1 MIRGALIGIILLLAS
16 FSLAITEDSYDFIPL
31 EIDDSGK
38 MYSYGSNS
46 QNLSFTTTLITS
58 TYNNSVTALGYDS
71 EGNVS
76 FGGTM
81 CLMYP
86 AEYLGRNGPSCDYQ
100 AANGSSSHTGYGPA
114 IFGKTHRNGGLSYT
128 EIINSTLGGDRI
140 DDILYLSNGDVII
153 SGWFC
158 WGNAA
163 LPTAPIITD
172 DQVAQIDTASTAD
185 MPTKTGAGQ
194 YSASQSTDAV
204 KRAVD
209 GLQEPIKTSPKDAGF
224 TPPPP
229 GTPVTQAMQR
239 FFNPTTGQEVAVM
252 TGGFATVS
260 GGVLA
265 IYVSWLTDIQGIAG
279 HLLAASVMSAPAAL
293 VVAKI
298 IYPETE
304 ESQTMGDVNVNIEQT
319 NINAMEALSNGA
331 TDGLKLAANI
341 AAMLIAFISFVAM
354 VNYFLSFGGTSME
367 EIFGIIFRP
376 LAWTM
381 GVPWNEAQLV
391 GMLMGKKIVLTELV
405 AYGDLQNLIR
415 DGMISERSAI
425 ISTYALC
432 GFSNFA
438 SIGIQLGG
446 IGAMAPERKK
456 DLAKLVTKAM
466 FGGAI
471 ASWLTATIAGLL
483 L

>member
-1 MIRGALIGIILLLAS
+1 MGSLLGILGLFTLLSIALLLSENRSAINLKTVLYGLIFQLIFALFILKTPFGAPIFSFLDQSIYILIG
-16 FSLAITEDSYDFIPL
+16 F
-31 EIDDSGK
+31 
-38 MYSYGSNS
+38 
-46 QNLSFTTTLITS
+46 
-58 TYNNSVTALGYDS
+58 
-71 EGNVS
+71 
-76 FGGTM
+76 
-81 CLMYP
+81 
-86 AEYLGRNGPSCDYQ
+86 
-100 AANGSSSHTGYGPA
+100 SSSGSDFLFKSYIDGVGFHP
-114 IFGKTHRNGGLSYT
+114 GL
-128 EIINSTLGGDRI
+128 INFAFSTLPTIIFFSSLVAVLYHFG
-140 DDILYLSNGDVII
+140 ILQTIIKFIARRMQLTLGTSGSETLSVA
-153 SGWFC
+153 
-158 WGNAA
+158 GNIF
-163 LPTAPIITD
+163 LGQTESPLMVKPF
-172 DQVAQIDTASTAD
+172 VSK
-185 MPTKTGAGQ
+185 MTK
-194 YSASQSTDAV
+194 SE
-204 KRAVD
+204 
-209 GLQEPIKTSPKDAGF
+209 L
-224 TPPPP
+224 
-229 GTPVTQAMQR
+229 M
-239 FFNPTTGQEVAVM
+239 AVM

-298 IYPETE
+298 FYPETE

-367 EIFGIIFRP
+367 EIFGVIFRP

>member
-1 MIRGALIGIILLLAS
+1 MGSLLGVLGLFTLLSIALLLSENRSAINIKTVLYGLISQIIFALFILKTPFGAPIFSFLDKSINILIG
-16 FSLAITEDSYDFIPL
+16 F
-31 EIDDSGK
+31 
-38 MYSYGSNS
+38 
-46 QNLSFTTTLITS
+46 
-58 TYNNSVTALGYDS
+58 
-71 EGNVS
+71 
-76 FGGTM
+76 
-81 CLMYP
+81 
-86 AEYLGRNGPSCDYQ
+86 
-100 AANGSSSHTGYGPA
+100 SSSGSDFLFKSYIDGVGFHP
-114 IFGKTHRNGGLSYT
+114 GL
-128 EIINSTLGGDRI
+128 INFAFSTLPTIIFFSSLVAVLYHFG
-140 DDILYLSNGDVII
+140 ILQAIIKFIARRMQLTLGTSGSETLSVA
-153 SGWFC
+153 
-158 WGNAA
+158 GNIF
-163 LPTAPIITD
+163 LGQTESPLMVRPF
-172 DQVAQIDTASTAD
+172 VSK
-185 MPTKTGAGQ
+185 MTK
-194 YSASQSTDAV
+194 SE
-204 KRAVD
+204 
-209 GLQEPIKTSPKDAGF
+209 L
-224 TPPPP
+224 
-229 GTPVTQAMQR
+229 M
-239 FFNPTTGQEVAVM
+239 AVM

-298 IYPETE
+298 IYPETD
-304 ESQTMGDVNVNIEQT
+304 ESQTMGDVNVNIEET

-415 DGMISERSAI
+415 DGMISDRSAI

>member
-1 MIRGALIGIILLLAS
+1 MSSFLGILGLFTLLAIAYLLSENKNAINYKTVFYGLIFQLLFALFILKTPFGTPIFSFLDTSINILIS
-16 FSLAITEDSYDFIPL
+16 FSSSGSDFHFRSYVDGVGFHPGLVNFAFSTLPTIIFFSSLVAVLYHYGILQSVIKFIAKRMQQSLGTSGSETLSVAGNIFLGQTESPL
-31 EIDDSGK
+31 MVRPFVGK
-38 MYSYGSNS
+38 MTNS
-46 QNLSFTTTLITS
+46 
-58 TYNNSVTALGYDS
+58 
-71 EGNVS
+71 E
-76 FGGTM
+76 
-81 CLMYP
+81 LM
-86 AEYLGRNGPSCDYQ
+86 
-100 AANGSSSHTGYGPA
+100 
-114 IFGKTHRNGGLSYT
+114 
-128 EIINSTLGGDRI
+128 
-140 DDILYLSNGDVII
+140 
-153 SGWFC
+153 
-158 WGNAA
+158 
-163 LPTAPIITD
+163 
-172 DQVAQIDTASTAD
+172 
-185 MPTKTGAGQ
+185 
-194 YSASQSTDAV
+194 
-204 KRAVD
+204 
-209 GLQEPIKTSPKDAGF
+209 
-224 TPPPP
+224 
-229 GTPVTQAMQR
+229 
-239 FFNPTTGQEVAVM
+239 AVM

-265 IYVSWLTDIQGIAG
+265 IYVSWLTDIPGIAG

-298 IYPETE
+298 IYPETQ
-304 ESQTMGDVNVNIEQT
+304 ESKTMGDVNIKIEQT

-354 VNYFLSFGGTSME
+354 VNYFLSFAGTSME
-367 EIFGIIFRP
+367 EIFGIVFRP

-405 AYGDLQNLIR
+405 AYGDLQTLIQ
-415 DGMISERSAI
+415 DGAISQRSAI

-446 IGAMAPERKK
+446 IGAMAPDRKK

-471 ASWLTATIAGLL
+471 ASWLTATIAGILL
-483 L
+483 

>member
-1 MIRGALIGIILLLAS
+1 MGSFLGILGLFTLLAIAYLLSENKNAINYKTVVYGLIFQLLFALFILKTPFGTPIFSFLDTSINILIS
-16 FSLAITEDSYDFIPL
+16 FSSSGSDFLFRSYVDGVGFHPGLVNFAFSTLPTIIFFSSLVAVLYHYGILQSVIKFIAKRMQQSLGTSGSETLSVAGNIFLGQTESPL
-31 EIDDSGK
+31 MVRPFVGK
-38 MYSYGSNS
+38 MTNS
-46 QNLSFTTTLITS
+46 
-58 TYNNSVTALGYDS
+58 
-71 EGNVS
+71 E
-76 FGGTM
+76 
-81 CLMYP
+81 LM
-86 AEYLGRNGPSCDYQ
+86 
-100 AANGSSSHTGYGPA
+100 
-114 IFGKTHRNGGLSYT
+114 
-128 EIINSTLGGDRI
+128 
-140 DDILYLSNGDVII
+140 
-153 SGWFC
+153 
-158 WGNAA
+158 
-163 LPTAPIITD
+163 
-172 DQVAQIDTASTAD
+172 
-185 MPTKTGAGQ
+185 
-194 YSASQSTDAV
+194 
-204 KRAVD
+204 
-209 GLQEPIKTSPKDAGF
+209 
-224 TPPPP
+224 
-229 GTPVTQAMQR
+229 
-239 FFNPTTGQEVAVM
+239 AVM

-265 IYVSWLTDIQGIAG
+265 IYVSWLTDIPGIAG

-298 IYPETE
+298 IYPETQ
-304 ESQTMGDVNVNIEQT
+304 ESKTMGDINIKIEQT

-354 VNYFLSFGGTSME
+354 VNYFLSFAGTSME
-367 EIFGIIFRP
+367 EIFGIVFRP

-405 AYGDLQNLIR
+405 AYGDLQTLIQE
-415 DGMISERSAI
+415 GAISQRSAI

-446 IGAMAPERKK
+446 IGAMAPDRKK

-471 ASWLTATIAGLL
+471 ASWLTATIAGILL
-483 L
+483 

>member
-1 MIRGALIGIILLLAS
+1 MGSLLGILGLFTLLSIALLLSENRSAINLKTVLYGLIFQIIFALFILKTPFGAPIFSFLDQSINILIG
-16 FSLAITEDSYDFIPL
+16 F
-31 EIDDSGK
+31 
-38 MYSYGSNS
+38 
-46 QNLSFTTTLITS
+46 
-58 TYNNSVTALGYDS
+58 
-71 EGNVS
+71 
-76 FGGTM
+76 
-81 CLMYP
+81 
-86 AEYLGRNGPSCDYQ
+86 
-100 AANGSSSHTGYGPA
+100 SSSGSDFLFKSYIDGVGFHP
-114 IFGKTHRNGGLSYT
+114 GL
-128 EIINSTLGGDRI
+128 INFAFSTLPTIIFFSSLVAVLYHFG
-140 DDILYLSNGDVII
+140 ILQTIIKFIARRMQLTLGTSGSETLSVA
-153 SGWFC
+153 
-158 WGNAA
+158 GNIF
-163 LPTAPIITD
+163 LGQTESPLMVRPF
-172 DQVAQIDTASTAD
+172 VSK
-185 MPTKTGAGQ
+185 MTK
-194 YSASQSTDAV
+194 SE
-204 KRAVD
+204 
-209 GLQEPIKTSPKDAGF
+209 L
-224 TPPPP
+224 
-229 GTPVTQAMQR
+229 M
-239 FFNPTTGQEVAVM
+239 AVM

-367 EIFGIIFRP
+367 EIFGVIFRP

>member
-1 MIRGALIGIILLLAS
+1 MGSLLGILGLFTLLSIALLLSENRSAINLKTVLYGLIFQLIFALFILKTPFGAPIFSFLDQSINILIG
-16 FSLAITEDSYDFIPL
+16 F
-31 EIDDSGK
+31 
-38 MYSYGSNS
+38 
-46 QNLSFTTTLITS
+46 
-58 TYNNSVTALGYDS
+58 
-71 EGNVS
+71 
-76 FGGTM
+76 
-81 CLMYP
+81 
-86 AEYLGRNGPSCDYQ
+86 
-100 AANGSSSHTGYGPA
+100 SSSGSDFLFKSYIDGVGFHP
-114 IFGKTHRNGGLSYT
+114 GL
-128 EIINSTLGGDRI
+128 INFAFSTLPTIIFFSSLVAVLYHFG
-140 DDILYLSNGDVII
+140 ILQTIIKFIARRMQLTLGTSGSETLSVA
-153 SGWFC
+153 
-158 WGNAA
+158 GNIF
-163 LPTAPIITD
+163 LGQTESPLMVRPF
-172 DQVAQIDTASTAD
+172 VSK
-185 MPTKTGAGQ
+185 MTK
-194 YSASQSTDAV
+194 SE
-204 KRAVD
+204 
-209 GLQEPIKTSPKDAGF
+209 L
-224 TPPPP
+224 
-229 GTPVTQAMQR
+229 M
-239 FFNPTTGQEVAVM
+239 AVM

-304 ESQTMGDVNVNIEQT
+304 ESQTMGDVNVKIEQT

-367 EIFGIIFRP
+367 EIFGVIFRP

>member
-1 MIRGALIGIILLLAS
+1 MGSLLGVFGLFTLLAIAYFLSENKNAINYKTVVYGLIFQLGFALFILKTPFGAPIFSLLDTSINILIS
-16 FSLAITEDSYDFIPL
+16 FSSSGSDFLFKSY
-31 EIDDSGK
+31 IDGV
-38 MYSYGSNS
+38 G
-46 QNLSFTTTLITS
+46 FHPGLI
-58 TYNNSVTALGYDS
+58 NFA
-71 EGNVS
+71 
-76 FGGTM
+76 F
-81 CLMYP
+81 
-86 AEYLGRNGPSCDYQ
+86 
-100 AANGSSSHTGYGPA
+100 
-114 IFGKTHRNGGLSYT
+114 
-128 EIINSTLGGDRI
+128 STLPTIIFFSSLVAVLYHFG
-140 DDILYLSNGDVII
+140 ILQTVIRFIAKKMQQTLGTSGSETLSVA
-153 SGWFC
+153 
-158 WGNAA
+158 GNIF
-163 LPTAPIITD
+163 L
-172 DQVAQIDTASTAD
+172 
-185 MPTKTGAGQ
+185 GQ
-194 YSASQSTDAV
+194 T
-204 KRAVD
+204 
-209 GLQEPIKTSPKDAGF
+209 ESPLMVRPFVSKM
-224 TPPPP
+224 TNSEL
-229 GTPVTQAMQR
+229 M
-239 FFNPTTGQEVAVM
+239 AVM

-265 IYVSWLTDIQGIAG
+265 IYVSWLTDIPGIAG

-298 IYPETE
+298 IYPETQ
-304 ESQTMGDVNVNIEQT
+304 ESKTTGDLNINIEQT

-354 VNYFLSFGGTSME
+354 VNYFLSFAGTSME

-405 AYGDLQNLIR
+405 AYGDLQVLIR
-415 DGMISERSAI
+415 EGAISQRSAI

-446 IGAMAPERKK
+446 IGAMAPDRKK

-471 ASWLTATIAGLL
+471 ASWLTATIAGILL
-483 L
+483 

>member
-1 MIRGALIGIILLLAS
+1 MGSFLGILGLFTLLSVAFLLSENRSAINIKTVLYGLMLQLIFALFILKTPFGAPIFSFLDKSINILIG
-16 FSLAITEDSYDFIPL
+16 F
-31 EIDDSGK
+31 
-38 MYSYGSNS
+38 
-46 QNLSFTTTLITS
+46 
-58 TYNNSVTALGYDS
+58 
-71 EGNVS
+71 
-76 FGGTM
+76 
-81 CLMYP
+81 
-86 AEYLGRNGPSCDYQ
+86 
-100 AANGSSSHTGYGPA
+100 SSSGSDFLFKSYIDGVGFHP
-114 IFGKTHRNGGLSYT
+114 GL
-128 EIINSTLGGDRI
+128 INFAFSTLPTIIFFSSLVAVLYHFG
-140 DDILYLSNGDVII
+140 ILQAIIKFIARRMQLTLGTSGSETLSVA
-153 SGWFC
+153 
-158 WGNAA
+158 GNIF
-163 LPTAPIITD
+163 LGQTESPLMVKPF
-172 DQVAQIDTASTAD
+172 VSN
-185 MPTKTGAGQ
+185 MTK
-194 YSASQSTDAV
+194 SE
-204 KRAVD
+204 
-209 GLQEPIKTSPKDAGF
+209 L
-224 TPPPP
+224 
-229 GTPVTQAMQR
+229 M
-239 FFNPTTGQEVAVM
+239 AVM

-304 ESQTMGDVNVNIEQT
+304 ESQTIGDVNVEIEQT
-319 NINAMEALSNGA
+319 NINAMEALSSGA

-367 EIFGIIFRP
+367 EILGVFFRP
-376 LAWTM
+376 LAWSM
-381 GVPWNEAQLV
+381 GIPWNEAQLV

-415 DGMISERSAI
+415 EGMISDRSAI

>member
-1 MIRGALIGIILLLAS
+1 MSSLLGILGLFTLLFIAFLLSENKYAINIKTVVYGLAFQLIFALFILKTPFGAPIFSFLDESINILIG
-16 FSLAITEDSYDFIPL
+16 F
-31 EIDDSGK
+31 
-38 MYSYGSNS
+38 
-46 QNLSFTTTLITS
+46 
-58 TYNNSVTALGYDS
+58 
-71 EGNVS
+71 
-76 FGGTM
+76 
-81 CLMYP
+81 
-86 AEYLGRNGPSCDYQ
+86 
-100 AANGSSSHTGYGPA
+100 SSSGSDFLFKSYVDGVGFHP
-114 IFGKTHRNGGLSYT
+114 GL
-128 EIINSTLGGDRI
+128 INFAFSTLPTIIFFSSLVAVLYHFG
-140 DDILYLSNGDVII
+140 ILQAIIKFIARRMQLTLGTSGSETLSVA
-153 SGWFC
+153 
-158 WGNAA
+158 GNIF
-163 LPTAPIITD
+163 LGQTESPLMVRPF
-172 DQVAQIDTASTAD
+172 VGR
-185 MPTKTGAGQ
+185 MTK
-194 YSASQSTDAV
+194 SE
-204 KRAVD
+204 
-209 GLQEPIKTSPKDAGF
+209 L
-224 TPPPP
+224 
-229 GTPVTQAMQR
+229 M
-239 FFNPTTGQEVAVM
+239 AVM

-304 ESQTMGDVNVNIEQT
+304 ESQTMGDINVNIEQT

-381 GVPWNEAQLV
+381 GVPWNEAQIV

>member
-1 MIRGALIGIILLLAS
+1 MGSLLGILGLFTLLSIALLLSENRSAINIKTVLYGLIFQLIFALFILKTPFGAPIFSFLDKSINILIG
-16 FSLAITEDSYDFIPL
+16 F
-31 EIDDSGK
+31 
-38 MYSYGSNS
+38 
-46 QNLSFTTTLITS
+46 
-58 TYNNSVTALGYDS
+58 
-71 EGNVS
+71 
-76 FGGTM
+76 
-81 CLMYP
+81 
-86 AEYLGRNGPSCDYQ
+86 
-100 AANGSSSHTGYGPA
+100 SSSGSDFLFKSYIDGVGFHP
-114 IFGKTHRNGGLSYT
+114 GL
-128 EIINSTLGGDRI
+128 INFAFSTLPTIIFFSSLVAVLYHFG
-140 DDILYLSNGDVII
+140 ILQTIIKFIARRMQLTLGTSGSETLSVA
-153 SGWFC
+153 
-158 WGNAA
+158 GNIF
-163 LPTAPIITD
+163 LGQTESPLMVRPF
-172 DQVAQIDTASTAD
+172 VSK
-185 MPTKTGAGQ
+185 MTK
-194 YSASQSTDAV
+194 SE
-204 KRAVD
+204 
-209 GLQEPIKTSPKDAGF
+209 L
-224 TPPPP
+224 
-229 GTPVTQAMQR
+229 M
-239 FFNPTTGQEVAVM
+239 AVM

-298 IYPETE
+298 IYPEVE
-304 ESQTMGDVNVNIEQT
+304 ESQTMGDVNVHIEQT

>member
-1 MIRGALIGIILLLAS
+1 MGSLLGILGLFTLLSIALLLSENRSAINIKTVFYGLIFQLIFALFILKTPFGAPIFSFLDKSINILIG
-16 FSLAITEDSYDFIPL
+16 F
-31 EIDDSGK
+31 
-38 MYSYGSNS
+38 
-46 QNLSFTTTLITS
+46 
-58 TYNNSVTALGYDS
+58 
-71 EGNVS
+71 
-76 FGGTM
+76 
-81 CLMYP
+81 
-86 AEYLGRNGPSCDYQ
+86 
-100 AANGSSSHTGYGPA
+100 SSSGSDFLFKSYIDGVGFHP
-114 IFGKTHRNGGLSYT
+114 GL
-128 EIINSTLGGDRI
+128 INFAFSTLPTIIFFSSLVAVLYHFG
-140 DDILYLSNGDVII
+140 ILQAIIKFIARRMQLTLGTSGSETLSVA
-153 SGWFC
+153 
-158 WGNAA
+158 GNIF
-163 LPTAPIITD
+163 LGQTESPLMVRPF
-172 DQVAQIDTASTAD
+172 VSK
-185 MPTKTGAGQ
+185 MTK
-194 YSASQSTDAV
+194 SE
-204 KRAVD
+204 
-209 GLQEPIKTSPKDAGF
+209 L
-224 TPPPP
+224 
-229 GTPVTQAMQR
+229 M
-239 FFNPTTGQEVAVM
+239 AVM

-265 IYVSWLTDIQGIAG
+265 IYVSWLTNIQGIAG

-304 ESQTMGDVNVNIEQT
+304 KSQTMGDVNVNIEQT
-319 NINAMEALSNGA
+319 NINGMEALSNGA

-367 EIFGIIFRP
+367 QIFGIIFRP

-405 AYGDLQNLIR
+405 AYGDLQNLMR

>member
-1 MIRGALIGIILLLAS
+1 MGSFLGILGLFTLLSIAFLLSENRSAINIKTVLYGLMLQLIFALFILKTPFGAPIFSFLDKSINILIG
-16 FSLAITEDSYDFIPL
+16 F
-31 EIDDSGK
+31 
-38 MYSYGSNS
+38 
-46 QNLSFTTTLITS
+46 
-58 TYNNSVTALGYDS
+58 
-71 EGNVS
+71 
-76 FGGTM
+76 
-81 CLMYP
+81 
-86 AEYLGRNGPSCDYQ
+86 
-100 AANGSSSHTGYGPA
+100 SSSGSDFLFKSYIDGVGFHP
-114 IFGKTHRNGGLSYT
+114 GL
-128 EIINSTLGGDRI
+128 INFAFSTLPTI
-140 DDILYLSNGDVII
+140 IFFSSLVAILYHFGILQAIIKFIARRMQLTLGTSGSETLSVA
-153 SGWFC
+153 
-158 WGNAA
+158 GNIF
-163 LPTAPIITD
+163 LGQTESPLMVKPF
-172 DQVAQIDTASTAD
+172 VSN
-185 MPTKTGAGQ
+185 MTK
-194 YSASQSTDAV
+194 SE
-204 KRAVD
+204 
-209 GLQEPIKTSPKDAGF
+209 L
-224 TPPPP
+224 
-229 GTPVTQAMQR
+229 M
-239 FFNPTTGQEVAVM
+239 AVM

-304 ESQTMGDVNVNIEQT
+304 ESQTIGDVNVEIEQT
-319 NINAMEALSNGA
+319 NINAMEALSSGA

-367 EIFGIIFRP
+367 EILGVFFRP
-376 LAWTM
+376 LAWSM
-381 GVPWNEAQLV
+381 GIPWNEAQLV

-415 DGMISERSAI
+415 EGMISDRSAI

>member
-1 MIRGALIGIILLLAS
+1 MGSFLGILGLFTLLSIAFLLSENRSAINIKTVLYGLIFQLIFALFILKTPFGAPIFSFLDQSINILIG
-16 FSLAITEDSYDFIPL
+16 F
-31 EIDDSGK
+31 
-38 MYSYGSNS
+38 
-46 QNLSFTTTLITS
+46 
-58 TYNNSVTALGYDS
+58 
-71 EGNVS
+71 
-76 FGGTM
+76 
-81 CLMYP
+81 
-86 AEYLGRNGPSCDYQ
+86 
-100 AANGSSSHTGYGPA
+100 SSSGSDFLFKSYIDGVGFHP
-114 IFGKTHRNGGLSYT
+114 GL
-128 EIINSTLGGDRI
+128 INFAFSTLPTIIFFSSLVAVLYHFG
-140 DDILYLSNGDVII
+140 ILQTIIKFIARRMQLTLGTSGSETLSVA
-153 SGWFC
+153 
-158 WGNAA
+158 GNIF
-163 LPTAPIITD
+163 LGQTESPLMVRPF
-172 DQVAQIDTASTAD
+172 VSK
-185 MPTKTGAGQ
+185 MTK
-194 YSASQSTDAV
+194 SE
-204 KRAVD
+204 
-209 GLQEPIKTSPKDAGF
+209 L
-224 TPPPP
+224 
-229 GTPVTQAMQR
+229 M
-239 FFNPTTGQEVAVM
+239 AVM

-265 IYVSWLTDIQGIAG
+265 IYVSWLTNIQGIAG

-367 EIFGIIFRP
+367 EIFGVIFRP

>member
-1 MIRGALIGIILLLAS
+1 MGSLLGVLGLFTLLSIAFAMSENRRAINIKTVVYGLIFQLIFALFILKTPFGAPIFSFLDNSINILIG
-16 FSLAITEDSYDFIPL
+16 F
-31 EIDDSGK
+31 
-38 MYSYGSNS
+38 
-46 QNLSFTTTLITS
+46 
-58 TYNNSVTALGYDS
+58 
-71 EGNVS
+71 
-76 FGGTM
+76 
-81 CLMYP
+81 
-86 AEYLGRNGPSCDYQ
+86 
-100 AANGSSSHTGYGPA
+100 SSSGSDFLFKSYIDGVGFHP
-114 IFGKTHRNGGLSYT
+114 GL
-128 EIINSTLGGDRI
+128 INFAFSTLPTIIFFSSLVAVLYHFG
-140 DDILYLSNGDVII
+140 ILQAIIKFIARRMQLTLGTSGSETLSVA
-153 SGWFC
+153 
-158 WGNAA
+158 GNIF
-163 LPTAPIITD
+163 LGQTESPLMVRPF
-172 DQVAQIDTASTAD
+172 VNK
-185 MPTKTGAGQ
+185 MTK
-194 YSASQSTDAV
+194 SE
-204 KRAVD
+204 
-209 GLQEPIKTSPKDAGF
+209 L
-224 TPPPP
+224 
-229 GTPVTQAMQR
+229 M
-239 FFNPTTGQEVAVM
+239 AVM

-354 VNYFLSFGGTSME
+354 INYFLSFAGTSME

-446 IGAMAPERKK
+446 IGAMAPDRKK

>member
-1 MIRGALIGIILLLAS
+1 MGSLLGVLGLFTLLSIALLLSENRSAINIKTVLYGLISQLIFALFILKTPFGAPIFSFLDKSINILIG
-16 FSLAITEDSYDFIPL
+16 F
-31 EIDDSGK
+31 
-38 MYSYGSNS
+38 
-46 QNLSFTTTLITS
+46 
-58 TYNNSVTALGYDS
+58 
-71 EGNVS
+71 
-76 FGGTM
+76 
-81 CLMYP
+81 
-86 AEYLGRNGPSCDYQ
+86 
-100 AANGSSSHTGYGPA
+100 SSSGSDFLFKSYIDGVGFHP
-114 IFGKTHRNGGLSYT
+114 GL
-128 EIINSTLGGDRI
+128 INFAFSTLPTIIFFSSLVAVLYHFG
-140 DDILYLSNGDVII
+140 ILQAIIKFIARRMQLTLGTSGSETLSVA
-153 SGWFC
+153 
-158 WGNAA
+158 GNIF
-163 LPTAPIITD
+163 LGQTESPLMVRPF
-172 DQVAQIDTASTAD
+172 VSK
-185 MPTKTGAGQ
+185 MTK
-194 YSASQSTDAV
+194 SE
-204 KRAVD
+204 
-209 GLQEPIKTSPKDAGF
+209 L
-224 TPPPP
+224 
-229 GTPVTQAMQR
+229 M
-239 FFNPTTGQEVAVM
+239 AVM

-298 IYPETE
+298 IYPETD
-304 ESQTMGDVNVNIEQT
+304 ESQTIGDVNVNIEQT

-381 GVPWNEAQLV
+381 GVPWNEAKLV

>member
-1 MIRGALIGIILLLAS
+1 MGSLLGILGLFTLLSIALLLSENRSAINIKTVLYGLIFQLIFALFILKTPFGAPIFSFLDKSINILIG
-16 FSLAITEDSYDFIPL
+16 F
-31 EIDDSGK
+31 
-38 MYSYGSNS
+38 
-46 QNLSFTTTLITS
+46 
-58 TYNNSVTALGYDS
+58 
-71 EGNVS
+71 
-76 FGGTM
+76 
-81 CLMYP
+81 
-86 AEYLGRNGPSCDYQ
+86 
-100 AANGSSSHTGYGPA
+100 SSSGSDFLFKSYIDGVGFHP
-114 IFGKTHRNGGLSYT
+114 GL
-128 EIINSTLGGDRI
+128 INFAFSTLPTIIFFSSLVAVLYHFG
-140 DDILYLSNGDVII
+140 ILQAIIKFIARRMQLTLGTSGSETLSVA
-153 SGWFC
+153 
-158 WGNAA
+158 GNIF
-163 LPTAPIITD
+163 LGQTESPLMVRPF
-172 DQVAQIDTASTAD
+172 VSK
-185 MPTKTGAGQ
+185 MTK
-194 YSASQSTDAV
+194 SE
-204 KRAVD
+204 
-209 GLQEPIKTSPKDAGF
+209 L
-224 TPPPP
+224 
-229 GTPVTQAMQR
+229 M
-239 FFNPTTGQEVAVM
+239 AVM

>member
-1 MIRGALIGIILLLAS
+1 MGSLIGILGLFTLLSIALLLSENRSAINIKTVFYGLIFQLIFALFILKTPFGAPIFS
-16 FSLAITEDSYDFIPL
+16 FLDKSINI
-31 EIDDSGK
+31 
-38 MYSYGSNS
+38 
-46 QNLSFTTTLITS
+46 LI
-58 TYNNSVTALGYDS
+58 G
-71 EGNVS
+71 
-76 FGGTM
+76 F
-81 CLMYP
+81 
-86 AEYLGRNGPSCDYQ
+86 
-100 AANGSSSHTGYGPA
+100 SSSGSDFLFKSYIDGVGFHP
-114 IFGKTHRNGGLSYT
+114 GL
-128 EIINSTLGGDRI
+128 INFAFSTLPTIIFFSSLVAVLYHFG
-140 DDILYLSNGDVII
+140 ILQAIIKFIARRMQLTLGTSGSETLSVA
-153 SGWFC
+153 
-158 WGNAA
+158 GNIF
-163 LPTAPIITD
+163 LGQTESPLMVRPF
-172 DQVAQIDTASTAD
+172 VSK
-185 MPTKTGAGQ
+185 MTK
-194 YSASQSTDAV
+194 SE
-204 KRAVD
+204 
-209 GLQEPIKTSPKDAGF
+209 L
-224 TPPPP
+224 
-229 GTPVTQAMQR
+229 M
-239 FFNPTTGQEVAVM
+239 AVM

-381 GVPWNEAQLV
+381 GIPWNEAQLV

>member
-1 MIRGALIGIILLLAS
+1 MGSFLGILGLFTLLSIALLLSENRSAINIKTVLYGLIFQLIFALFILKTPFGAPIFSFLDKSINILIS
-16 FSLAITEDSYDFIPL
+16 FSSSGSDFLFKSY
-31 EIDDSGK
+31 IDGV
-38 MYSYGSNS
+38 G
-46 QNLSFTTTLITS
+46 FHPGLI
-58 TYNNSVTALGYDS
+58 NFA
-71 EGNVS
+71 
-76 FGGTM
+76 F
-81 CLMYP
+81 
-86 AEYLGRNGPSCDYQ
+86 
-100 AANGSSSHTGYGPA
+100 
-114 IFGKTHRNGGLSYT
+114 
-128 EIINSTLGGDRI
+128 STLPTIIFFSSLVAVLYHFG
-140 DDILYLSNGDVII
+140 ILQAIIKFIARRMQLTLGTSGSETLSVA
-153 SGWFC
+153 
-158 WGNAA
+158 GNIF
-163 LPTAPIITD
+163 LGQTESPLMVRPF
-172 DQVAQIDTASTAD
+172 VSK
-185 MPTKTGAGQ
+185 MTK
-194 YSASQSTDAV
+194 SE
-204 KRAVD
+204 
-209 GLQEPIKTSPKDAGF
+209 L
-224 TPPPP
+224 
-229 GTPVTQAMQR
+229 M
-239 FFNPTTGQEVAVM
+239 AVM

-298 IYPETE
+298 IYPETD

-391 GMLMGKKIVLTELV
+391 GMLMGKKIVLTELI

-415 DGMISERSAI
+415 DGMISDRSAI

>member
-1 MIRGALIGIILLLAS
+1 MGSLLGILGLFTLLSIALLLSENRAAINIKTVFYGLIFQLIFALFILKTPFGAPIFSFLDKSINILIG
-16 FSLAITEDSYDFIPL
+16 F
-31 EIDDSGK
+31 
-38 MYSYGSNS
+38 
-46 QNLSFTTTLITS
+46 
-58 TYNNSVTALGYDS
+58 
-71 EGNVS
+71 
-76 FGGTM
+76 
-81 CLMYP
+81 
-86 AEYLGRNGPSCDYQ
+86 
-100 AANGSSSHTGYGPA
+100 SSSGSDFLFKSYIDGVGFHP
-114 IFGKTHRNGGLSYT
+114 GL
-128 EIINSTLGGDRI
+128 INFAFSTLPTIIFFSSLVAVLYHFG
-140 DDILYLSNGDVII
+140 ILQAIIKFIARRMQLTLGTSGSETLSVA
-153 SGWFC
+153 
-158 WGNAA
+158 GNIF
-163 LPTAPIITD
+163 LGQTESPLMVRPF
-172 DQVAQIDTASTAD
+172 VSK
-185 MPTKTGAGQ
+185 MTK
-194 YSASQSTDAV
+194 SE
-204 KRAVD
+204 
-209 GLQEPIKTSPKDAGF
+209 L
-224 TPPPP
+224 
-229 GTPVTQAMQR
+229 M
-239 FFNPTTGQEVAVM
+239 AVM

-298 IYPETE
+298 IYPETD

>member
-1 MIRGALIGIILLLAS
+1 MSSLLGILGLFTLLSIAFLLSENKRAINIKTVIYGLAFQLIFALFILKTPFGAPIFSFLDKSINILIG
-16 FSLAITEDSYDFIPL
+16 F
-31 EIDDSGK
+31 
-38 MYSYGSNS
+38 
-46 QNLSFTTTLITS
+46 
-58 TYNNSVTALGYDS
+58 
-71 EGNVS
+71 
-76 FGGTM
+76 
-81 CLMYP
+81 
-86 AEYLGRNGPSCDYQ
+86 
-100 AANGSSSHTGYGPA
+100 SSSGSDFLFKSYIDGVGFHP
-114 IFGKTHRNGGLSYT
+114 GL
-128 EIINSTLGGDRI
+128 INFAFSTLPTIIFFSSLVAVLYHFG
-140 DDILYLSNGDVII
+140 ILQAIIKFIARRMQLTLGTSGSETLSVA
-153 SGWFC
+153 
-158 WGNAA
+158 GNIF
-163 LPTAPIITD
+163 LGQTESPLMVRPF
-172 DQVAQIDTASTAD
+172 VSK
-185 MPTKTGAGQ
+185 MTK
-194 YSASQSTDAV
+194 SE
-204 KRAVD
+204 
-209 GLQEPIKTSPKDAGF
+209 L
-224 TPPPP
+224 
-229 GTPVTQAMQR
+229 M
-239 FFNPTTGQEVAVM
+239 AVM

-319 NINAMEALSNGA
+319 NINALEALSNGA

-354 VNYFLSFGGTSME
+354 VNYFLSFAGTSME
-367 EIFGIIFRP
+367 DIFGIIFRP

-381 GVPWNEAQLV
+381 GVPWNEAQIV

-415 DGMISERSAI
+415 EGMISERSAI

-446 IGAMAPERKK
+446 IGAMAPDRKK

>member
-1 MIRGALIGIILLLAS
+1 MGSLLGILGLFTLLSIALLLSENRSAINIKTVLYGLIFQLIFALFILKTPFGAPIFSFLDKSINILIG
-16 FSLAITEDSYDFIPL
+16 F
-31 EIDDSGK
+31 
-38 MYSYGSNS
+38 
-46 QNLSFTTTLITS
+46 
-58 TYNNSVTALGYDS
+58 
-71 EGNVS
+71 
-76 FGGTM
+76 
-81 CLMYP
+81 
-86 AEYLGRNGPSCDYQ
+86 
-100 AANGSSSHTGYGPA
+100 SSSGSDFLFKSYIDGVGFHP
-114 IFGKTHRNGGLSYT
+114 GL
-128 EIINSTLGGDRI
+128 INFAFSTLPTIIFFSSLVAVLYHFG
-140 DDILYLSNGDVII
+140 ILQAIIKFIARRMQLTLGTSGSETLSVA
-153 SGWFC
+153 
-158 WGNAA
+158 GNIF
-163 LPTAPIITD
+163 LGQTESPLMVRPF
-172 DQVAQIDTASTAD
+172 VSK
-185 MPTKTGAGQ
+185 MTK
-194 YSASQSTDAV
+194 SE
-204 KRAVD
+204 
-209 GLQEPIKTSPKDAGF
+209 L
-224 TPPPP
+224 
-229 GTPVTQAMQR
+229 M
-239 FFNPTTGQEVAVM
+239 AVM

-298 IYPETE
+298 IYPETDK
-304 ESQTMGDVNVNIEQT
+304 SQTMGDVNVKIEQT

-415 DGMISERSAI
+415 DGMISERSTI

>member
-1 MIRGALIGIILLLAS
+1 MGSLLGVFGLFTLLAIAYFLSENKNAINYKTVVYGLIFQLGFALFILKTPFGAPIFSFLDKSINILIS
-16 FSLAITEDSYDFIPL
+16 FSSSGSDFLFKSY
-31 EIDDSGK
+31 IDGV
-38 MYSYGSNS
+38 G
-46 QNLSFTTTLITS
+46 FHPGLI
-58 TYNNSVTALGYDS
+58 NFA
-71 EGNVS
+71 
-76 FGGTM
+76 F
-81 CLMYP
+81 
-86 AEYLGRNGPSCDYQ
+86 
-100 AANGSSSHTGYGPA
+100 
-114 IFGKTHRNGGLSYT
+114 
-128 EIINSTLGGDRI
+128 STLPTIIFFSSLVAVLYHFG
-140 DDILYLSNGDVII
+140 ILQTVIRFIAKKMQQTLGTSGSETLSVA
-153 SGWFC
+153 
-158 WGNAA
+158 GNIF
-163 LPTAPIITD
+163 L
-172 DQVAQIDTASTAD
+172 
-185 MPTKTGAGQ
+185 GQ
-194 YSASQSTDAV
+194 T
-204 KRAVD
+204 
-209 GLQEPIKTSPKDAGF
+209 ESPLMVRPFVSKM
-224 TPPPP
+224 TNSEL
-229 GTPVTQAMQR
+229 M
-239 FFNPTTGQEVAVM
+239 AVM

-265 IYVSWLTDIQGIAG
+265 IYVSWLTDIPGIAG

-298 IYPETE
+298 IYPETQ
-304 ESQTMGDVNVNIEQT
+304 ESKTMGDLNINIEQT

-354 VNYFLSFGGTSME
+354 VNYFLSFAGTSME

-405 AYGDLQNLIR
+405 AYGDLQVLIR
-415 DGMISERSAI
+415 EGAISQRSAI

-446 IGAMAPERKK
+446 IGAMAPDRKK

-471 ASWLTATIAGLL
+471 ASWLTATIAGILL
-483 L
+483 

>member
-1 MIRGALIGIILLLAS
+1 MGSLLGILGLFTLLSIALLLSENRSAINMKTVLYGLISQLIFALFILKTPFGAPIFSFLDKSINILIG
-16 FSLAITEDSYDFIPL
+16 F
-31 EIDDSGK
+31 
-38 MYSYGSNS
+38 
-46 QNLSFTTTLITS
+46 
-58 TYNNSVTALGYDS
+58 
-71 EGNVS
+71 
-76 FGGTM
+76 
-81 CLMYP
+81 
-86 AEYLGRNGPSCDYQ
+86 
-100 AANGSSSHTGYGPA
+100 SSSGSDFLFKSYIDGVGFHP
-114 IFGKTHRNGGLSYT
+114 GL
-128 EIINSTLGGDRI
+128 INFAFSTLPTIIFFSSLVAVLYHFG
-140 DDILYLSNGDVII
+140 ILQAIIKFIARRMQLTLGTSGSETLSVA
-153 SGWFC
+153 
-158 WGNAA
+158 GNIF
-163 LPTAPIITD
+163 LGQTESPLMVRPF
-172 DQVAQIDTASTAD
+172 VSK
-185 MPTKTGAGQ
+185 MTK
-194 YSASQSTDAV
+194 SE
-204 KRAVD
+204 
-209 GLQEPIKTSPKDAGF
+209 L
-224 TPPPP
+224 
-229 GTPVTQAMQR
+229 M
-239 FFNPTTGQEVAVM
+239 AVM

-265 IYVSWLTDIQGIAG
+265 IYVSWLTNIQGIAG

-304 ESQTMGDVNVNIEQT
+304 KSQTMGDVNVNIEQT
-319 NINAMEALSNGA
+319 NIKGMEALSNGA

-367 EIFGIIFRP
+367 QIFGIIFRP

-405 AYGDLQNLIR
+405 AYGDLQNLMR

>member
-1 MIRGALIGIILLLAS
+1 MGSFLGILGLFTLLAIAYLLSENKNAINYKTVVYGLIFQLLFALFILKTPFGTPIFSFLDTSINILIS
-16 FSLAITEDSYDFIPL
+16 FSSSGSDFLFRSYIDGVGFHPGLVNFAFSTLPTIIFFSSLVAVLYHYGILQSVIKFIAKRMQQSLGTSGSETLSVAGNIFLGQTESPL
-31 EIDDSGK
+31 MVRPFVGK
-38 MYSYGSNS
+38 MTNS
-46 QNLSFTTTLITS
+46 
-58 TYNNSVTALGYDS
+58 
-71 EGNVS
+71 E
-76 FGGTM
+76 
-81 CLMYP
+81 LM
-86 AEYLGRNGPSCDYQ
+86 
-100 AANGSSSHTGYGPA
+100 
-114 IFGKTHRNGGLSYT
+114 
-128 EIINSTLGGDRI
+128 
-140 DDILYLSNGDVII
+140 
-153 SGWFC
+153 
-158 WGNAA
+158 
-163 LPTAPIITD
+163 
-172 DQVAQIDTASTAD
+172 
-185 MPTKTGAGQ
+185 
-194 YSASQSTDAV
+194 
-204 KRAVD
+204 
-209 GLQEPIKTSPKDAGF
+209 
-224 TPPPP
+224 
-229 GTPVTQAMQR
+229 
-239 FFNPTTGQEVAVM
+239 AVM

-265 IYVSWLTDIQGIAG
+265 IYVSWLTDIPGIAG

-298 IYPETE
+298 IYPETQ
-304 ESQTMGDVNVNIEQT
+304 ESKTMGDVNIKIEQT

-354 VNYFLSFGGTSME
+354 VNYFLSFAGTSME
-367 EIFGIIFRP
+367 EIFGIVFRP

-405 AYGDLQNLIR
+405 AYGDLQTLIQE
-415 DGMISERSAI
+415 GAISQRSAI

-446 IGAMAPERKK
+446 IGAMAPDRKK

-471 ASWLTATIAGLL
+471 ASWLTATIAGILL
-483 L
+483 

>member
-1 MIRGALIGIILLLAS
+1 MGSLLGILGLFTLLSIALLLSENRSAINIKTVLYGLIFQLIFALFILKTPFGAPIFSFLDKSINILIG
-16 FSLAITEDSYDFIPL
+16 F
-31 EIDDSGK
+31 
-38 MYSYGSNS
+38 
-46 QNLSFTTTLITS
+46 
-58 TYNNSVTALGYDS
+58 
-71 EGNVS
+71 
-76 FGGTM
+76 
-81 CLMYP
+81 
-86 AEYLGRNGPSCDYQ
+86 
-100 AANGSSSHTGYGPA
+100 SSSGSDFLFKSYIDGVGFHP
-114 IFGKTHRNGGLSYT
+114 GL
-128 EIINSTLGGDRI
+128 INFAFSTLPTIIFFSSLVAVLYHFG
-140 DDILYLSNGDVII
+140 ILQAIIKFIARRMQLTLGTSGSETLSVA
-153 SGWFC
+153 
-158 WGNAA
+158 GNIF
-163 LPTAPIITD
+163 LGQTESPLMVRPF
-172 DQVAQIDTASTAD
+172 VSK
-185 MPTKTGAGQ
+185 MTK
-194 YSASQSTDAV
+194 SE
-204 KRAVD
+204 
-209 GLQEPIKTSPKDAGF
+209 L
-224 TPPPP
+224 
-229 GTPVTQAMQR
+229 M
-239 FFNPTTGQEVAVM
+239 AVM

-298 IYPETE
+298 IYPETDK
-304 ESQTMGDVNVNIEQT
+304 SQTMGDVNVNIEQT

-354 VNYFLSFGGTSME
+354 VNYFLSFSGTSME

>member
-1 MIRGALIGIILLLAS
+1 MSSLLGILGLFTLLSIAFLLSENKRAINIKTVIYGLAFQLIFALLILKTPFGAPIFSFLDKSINILIG
-16 FSLAITEDSYDFIPL
+16 F
-31 EIDDSGK
+31 
-38 MYSYGSNS
+38 
-46 QNLSFTTTLITS
+46 
-58 TYNNSVTALGYDS
+58 
-71 EGNVS
+71 
-76 FGGTM
+76 
-81 CLMYP
+81 
-86 AEYLGRNGPSCDYQ
+86 
-100 AANGSSSHTGYGPA
+100 SSSGSDFLFKSYIDGVGFHP
-114 IFGKTHRNGGLSYT
+114 GL
-128 EIINSTLGGDRI
+128 INFAFSTLPTIIFFSSLVAVLYHFG
-140 DDILYLSNGDVII
+140 ILQAIIKFIARRMQLTLGTSGSETLSV
-153 SGWFC
+153 SGNIFL
-158 WGNAA
+158 GQTESP
-163 LPTAPIITD
+163 LMVRPF
-172 DQVAQIDTASTAD
+172 VSK
-185 MPTKTGAGQ
+185 MTK
-194 YSASQSTDAV
+194 SE
-204 KRAVD
+204 
-209 GLQEPIKTSPKDAGF
+209 L
-224 TPPPP
+224 
-229 GTPVTQAMQR
+229 M
-239 FFNPTTGQEVAVM
+239 AVM

-304 ESQTMGDVNVNIEQT
+304 ESQTMGDINVNIEQT

-354 VNYFLSFGGTSME
+354 VNYFLSFAGTSME
-367 EIFGIIFRP
+367 DIFGIIFRP

-381 GVPWNEAQLV
+381 GVPWNEAQIV

-446 IGAMAPERKK
+446 IGAMAPDRKK

>member
-1 MIRGALIGIILLLAS
+1 MGSLLGILGLFTLLSIALLLSENRSAINIKTVLYGLIFQLIFALFILKTPFGAPIFSFLDKSINILIG
-16 FSLAITEDSYDFIPL
+16 F
-31 EIDDSGK
+31 
-38 MYSYGSNS
+38 
-46 QNLSFTTTLITS
+46 
-58 TYNNSVTALGYDS
+58 
-71 EGNVS
+71 
-76 FGGTM
+76 
-81 CLMYP
+81 
-86 AEYLGRNGPSCDYQ
+86 
-100 AANGSSSHTGYGPA
+100 SSSGSDFLFKSYIDGVGFHP
-114 IFGKTHRNGGLSYT
+114 GL
-128 EIINSTLGGDRI
+128 INFAFSTLPTIIFFSSLVAVLYHFG
-140 DDILYLSNGDVII
+140 ILQAIIKFIARRMQLTLGTSGSETLSVA
-153 SGWFC
+153 
-158 WGNAA
+158 GNIF
-163 LPTAPIITD
+163 LGQTESPLMVRPF
-172 DQVAQIDTASTAD
+172 VSK
-185 MPTKTGAGQ
+185 MTK
-194 YSASQSTDAV
+194 SE
-204 KRAVD
+204 
-209 GLQEPIKTSPKDAGF
+209 L
-224 TPPPP
+224 
-229 GTPVTQAMQR
+229 M
-239 FFNPTTGQEVAVM
+239 AVM

-304 ESQTMGDVNVNIEQT
+304 ESQTMGDVSVNIEQT

>member
-1 MIRGALIGIILLLAS
+1 MDSLLGILGLFTLLSIALLLSENRSAINLKTVLYGLIFQLIFALFILKTPFGAPIFSFLDQSINILIG
-16 FSLAITEDSYDFIPL
+16 F
-31 EIDDSGK
+31 
-38 MYSYGSNS
+38 
-46 QNLSFTTTLITS
+46 
-58 TYNNSVTALGYDS
+58 
-71 EGNVS
+71 
-76 FGGTM
+76 
-81 CLMYP
+81 
-86 AEYLGRNGPSCDYQ
+86 
-100 AANGSSSHTGYGPA
+100 SSSGSDFLFKSYIDGVGFHP
-114 IFGKTHRNGGLSYT
+114 GL
-128 EIINSTLGGDRI
+128 INFAFSTLPTIIFFSSLVAVLYHFG
-140 DDILYLSNGDVII
+140 ILQTIIKFIARRMQLTLGTSGSETLSVA
-153 SGWFC
+153 
-158 WGNAA
+158 GNIF
-163 LPTAPIITD
+163 LGQTESPLMVRPF
-172 DQVAQIDTASTAD
+172 VSK
-185 MPTKTGAGQ
+185 MTK
-194 YSASQSTDAV
+194 SE
-204 KRAVD
+204 
-209 GLQEPIKTSPKDAGF
+209 L
-224 TPPPP
+224 
-229 GTPVTQAMQR
+229 M
-239 FFNPTTGQEVAVM
+239 AVM

-367 EIFGIIFRP
+367 EIFGFIFRP

>member
-1 MIRGALIGIILLLAS
+1 MGSLLGILGLFSLLSIALLLSENRSAINLKTVFYGLIFQLIFALFILKTPFGAPIFSFLDQSINILIG
-16 FSLAITEDSYDFIPL
+16 F
-31 EIDDSGK
+31 
-38 MYSYGSNS
+38 
-46 QNLSFTTTLITS
+46 
-58 TYNNSVTALGYDS
+58 
-71 EGNVS
+71 
-76 FGGTM
+76 
-81 CLMYP
+81 
-86 AEYLGRNGPSCDYQ
+86 
-100 AANGSSSHTGYGPA
+100 SSSGSDFLFKSYIDGVGFHP
-114 IFGKTHRNGGLSYT
+114 GL
-128 EIINSTLGGDRI
+128 INFAFSTLPTIIFFSSLVAVLYHFG
-140 DDILYLSNGDVII
+140 ILQTIIKFIARRMQLTLGTSGSETLSVA
-153 SGWFC
+153 
-158 WGNAA
+158 GNIF
-163 LPTAPIITD
+163 LGQTESPLMVRPF
-172 DQVAQIDTASTAD
+172 VSK
-185 MPTKTGAGQ
+185 MTK
-194 YSASQSTDAV
+194 SE
-204 KRAVD
+204 
-209 GLQEPIKTSPKDAGF
+209 L
-224 TPPPP
+224 
-229 GTPVTQAMQR
+229 M
-239 FFNPTTGQEVAVM
+239 AVM

-367 EIFGIIFRP
+367 EIFGFIFRP

>member
-1 MIRGALIGIILLLAS
+1 MGSLLGVLGLFTLLSIAFAMSENRKAINIKTVLYGLIFQLIFALFILKTPFGAPIFSFLDNSINILIG
-16 FSLAITEDSYDFIPL
+16 F
-31 EIDDSGK
+31 
-38 MYSYGSNS
+38 
-46 QNLSFTTTLITS
+46 
-58 TYNNSVTALGYDS
+58 
-71 EGNVS
+71 
-76 FGGTM
+76 
-81 CLMYP
+81 
-86 AEYLGRNGPSCDYQ
+86 
-100 AANGSSSHTGYGPA
+100 SSSGSDFLFKSYIDGVGFHP
-114 IFGKTHRNGGLSYT
+114 GL
-128 EIINSTLGGDRI
+128 INFAFSTLPTIIFFSSLVAVLYHFG
-140 DDILYLSNGDVII
+140 ILQTIIKFIARRMQLTLGTSGSETLSVA
-153 SGWFC
+153 
-158 WGNAA
+158 GNIF
-163 LPTAPIITD
+163 LGQTESPLMVRPF
-172 DQVAQIDTASTAD
+172 VNK
-185 MPTKTGAGQ
+185 MTK
-194 YSASQSTDAV
+194 SE
-204 KRAVD
+204 
-209 GLQEPIKTSPKDAGF
+209 L
-224 TPPPP
+224 
-229 GTPVTQAMQR
+229 M
-239 FFNPTTGQEVAVM
+239 AVM

-260 GGVLA
+260 GGGLA

-354 VNYFLSFGGTSME
+354 INYFLSFAGTSME
-367 EIFGIIFRP
+367 QIFGIIFRP

-446 IGAMAPERKK
+446 IGAMAPDRKK

>member
-1 MIRGALIGIILLLAS
+1 MGSLLGILGLFTLLSIALLLSENRSAINIKTVFYGLIFQLIFALFILKTPFGAPIFSFLDKSINILIS
-16 FSLAITEDSYDFIPL
+16 FSSSGSDFLFKSY
-31 EIDDSGK
+31 IDGV
-38 MYSYGSNS
+38 G
-46 QNLSFTTTLITS
+46 FHPGLI
-58 TYNNSVTALGYDS
+58 NFA
-71 EGNVS
+71 
-76 FGGTM
+76 F
-81 CLMYP
+81 
-86 AEYLGRNGPSCDYQ
+86 
-100 AANGSSSHTGYGPA
+100 
-114 IFGKTHRNGGLSYT
+114 
-128 EIINSTLGGDRI
+128 STLPTIIFFSSLVAVLYHFG
-140 DDILYLSNGDVII
+140 ILQAIIKFIARRMQLTLGTSGSETLSVA
-153 SGWFC
+153 
-158 WGNAA
+158 GNIF
-163 LPTAPIITD
+163 LGQTESPLMVRPF
-172 DQVAQIDTASTAD
+172 VSK
-185 MPTKTGAGQ
+185 MTK
-194 YSASQSTDAV
+194 SE
-204 KRAVD
+204 
-209 GLQEPIKTSPKDAGF
+209 L
-224 TPPPP
+224 
-229 GTPVTQAMQR
+229 M
-239 FFNPTTGQEVAVM
+239 AVM

-298 IYPETE
+298 IYPEIE
-304 ESQTMGDVNVNIEQT
+304 ESQTMGDVNVDIEQT

-466 FGGAI
+466 LGGAI